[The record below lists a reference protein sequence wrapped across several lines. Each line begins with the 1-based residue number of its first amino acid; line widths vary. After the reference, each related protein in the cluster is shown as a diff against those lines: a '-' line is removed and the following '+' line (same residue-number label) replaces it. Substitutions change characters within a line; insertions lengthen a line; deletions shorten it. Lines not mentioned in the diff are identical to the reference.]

1 MSTHCWDVIV
11 IGAGGAG
18 LTAARH
24 AREAGADVLVVNKG
38 LVGRTGATITS
49 GGGVSAAGSTLAALG
64 FGADPADTERH
75 FIEDT
80 IRSGQYLSDQLLVQ
94 SMAEG
99 VGEDL
104 ADLIAH
110 GVRPQL
116 SKRPPGHSSGRG
128 VSIPGPEMQK
138 AVTTAAAKTG
148 VRFREDFLSV
158 GLLRD
163 GEGNVTGVA
172 GLDRRTG
179 ESEAISG
186 KAVVIATGGTTSNW
200 RLRTAPEELTGEG
213 QAMALEAGAALIEPE
228 MLQFLPCCVIA
239 PEIWKGIQFPWSIG
253 PQAGVRAWL
262 LNRYGERFLQRWDP
276 VSIELAT
283 RDVVAAASAAEVAEG
298 RGSPNGGVYL
308 SWAHLPRD
316 IIENMPLWSKSLSR
330 DGRYQ
335 GFDFSPLIERIKAG
349 HAIEVAPAAHFSLG
363 GIRIDTD
370 GGTGVPGLY
379 ACGEATG
386 GLHGG
391 NRLSGNAGAQM
402 LVQGRRAGLAAARA
416 ARRNSAIGRSVN
428 WAELHDRIEQP
439 FLHKQGI
446 APLEI
451 VERLGELTDRALAPI
466 RDGARIGAALT
477 EIDDIRRNAL
487 PHLAI
492 RQRDRAFNRDWGA
505 ALECRAA
512 VDVLEAALLGA
523 QARTHSLGAH
533 QRADAPMDHNP
544 AGRRAEVLSH
554 GIVRSKGGKLAHE
567 NQPVAFPL
575 LAP

>member
-1 MSTHCWDVIV
+1 MAGTQRWDVIV

-24 AREAGADVLVVNKG
+24 ARLAGADVLVVNKG

-64 FGADPADTERH
+64 FDVDASDTEQT

-80 IRSGQYLSDQLLVQ
+80 IRAGQFLGDQRLVQ
-94 SMAEG
+94 SMAEE
-99 VGEDL
+99 VGQDI
-104 ADLIAH
+104 ADLLAM
-110 GVRPQL
+110 GVRPRFA
-116 SKRPPGHSSGRG
+116 KRPPGHSSGRG
-128 VSIPGPEMQK
+128 VGVPGPEMQK
-138 AVTTAAAKTG
+138 AVTAGAVRAG
-148 VRFREDFLSV
+148 VRFREDFLSA

-163 GEGNVTGVA
+163 HDGAVVGVA
-172 GLDRRTG
+172 GLDRRSG
-179 ESEAISG
+179 AVEAIAG
-186 KAVVIATGGTTSNW
+186 RAVVIATGGTTSNW

-213 QAMALEAGAALIEPE
+213 QAMALEAGAELIEPE

-239 PEIWKGIQFPWSIG
+239 PEIWRGIQFPWTIG

-276 VSIELAT
+276 VNVELAT
-283 RDVVAAASAAEVAEG
+283 RDVVSAASAAEVAAG

-316 IIENMPLWSKSLSR
+316 IIENMPLWSKSLAA

-335 GFDFSPLIERIKAG
+335 GFDFTPLIERIKAG
-349 HAIEVAPAAHFSLG
+349 YAIEVAPAAHFSLG
-363 GIRIDTD
+363 GIRIDVD
-370 GGTGVPGLY
+370 GDTGIPGLY

-416 ARRNSAIGRSVN
+416 ARRNHGIGPAAN
-428 WAELHDRIEQP
+428 WAELRDRIEAP
-439 FLHKQGI
+439 FARTTGV
-446 APLEI
+446 APSEL
-451 VERLGELTDRALAPI
+451 VDRLAALTGRALAPI
-466 RDGARIGAALT
+466 RDGARIDAAVT
-477 EIDDIRRNAL
+477 ELKDIRANLL
-487 PHLAI
+487 PTLAV
-492 RQRDRAFNRDWGA
+492 RQRERAQNRDWST

-512 VDVLEAALLGA
+512 INVLDAALLGA
-523 QARTHSLGAH
+523 QARTRSLGAH
-533 QRADAPMDHNP
+533 QRVDSPPGDDT
-544 AGRRAEVLSH
+544 RLEH
-554 GIVRSKGGKLAHE
+554 GIVSAGAAGLVHRHQA
-567 NQPVAFPL
+567 VAFPL
-575 LAP
+575 LTP